1 MNKLKTDSLR
11 LHEEARGKLETAI
24 KVPCNNM
31 EDLSLAYSPGVAY
44 PCLEIKENTNDVY
57 KYTNKGNTVAVITDG
72 SAVLGLGNIGP
83 EAALPVMEGK
93 ALLFKKF
100 ANVDA
105 IPICL
110 NTQDTDEIIR
120 TCELL
125 APSIGGINLED
136 ISAPRCV
143 EIERELSKRLNIPV
157 FHDDQHGTAIVVLA
171 GLINAMKLTKRNIE
185 DTIVVISGTGAAG
198 SSIIKHLYN
207 YGFRNIVAF
216 DADGVLVKRYSD
228 SYDFLKKELLEYVNP
243 QNIEYSSMKEAMIDS
258 DIFIGVSAAD
268 IVSEEMV
275 KSMNKDAII
284 FAMANP
290 NPEITYEKAKNAG
303 ALIVGTGRSDVP
315 NQVNNILAF
324 PGLFRGLLDAKATK
338 MDEDIKLAV
347 SIAISELVSDEE
359 LCSDYVIPNPFDERV
374 VEAVAGAVVEVCKK
388 KGLIRG

>member
-24 KVPCNNM
+24 KVPCNTM

-44 PCLEIKENTNDVY
+44 PCLEIKESTNDIY

-105 IPICL
+105 MPICL
-110 NTQDTDEIIR
+110 NTQDTEEIIR

-185 DTIVVISGTGAAG
+185 DTRVVISGTGAAG

-216 DADGVLVKRYSD
+216 DATGVLVKKHSD
-228 SYDFLKKELLEYVNP
+228 SYDFLKKELLEYVNL
-243 QNIEYSSMKEAMIDS
+243 QNIEYPSLKEAMIGS

-359 LCSDYVIPNPFDERV
+359 LCCDYVIPNPFDERV
-374 VEAVAGAVVEVCKK
+374 VKAVAGAVVDVCKR